1 MTIEIIRHNYSKY
14 GVEGTMFINKREIC
28 ATLEHPH
35 NFLPPGSYPIELE
48 RNEHYERDLPTM
60 PDGAT
65 IRPGNGPFN
74 LKDGSIVVGERYML
88 GVLFKSA
95 ETFEKLIKRIKM
107 TMARGKEVE
116 LRILNFEF

>member
-1 MTIEIIRHNYSKY
+1 
-14 GVEGTMFINKREIC
+14 
-28 ATLEHPH
+28 
-35 NFLPPGSYPIELE
+35 
-48 RNEHYERDLPTM
+48 M
-60 PDGAT
+60 PDGAS

-116 LRILNFEF
+116 LRILN

>member
-14 GVEGTMFINKREIC
+14 GVEGTLFINKREIC

-107 TMARGKEVE
+107 NMARGKEVC
-116 LRILNFEF
+116 LNVK